1 MKIGDV
7 KNIKIAKKYSTAL
20 INTAVEEN
28 KTDKIYQDLFFVD
41 ETIKTNSQLSEFLYN
56 PVIKL
61 EDKCDAVR
69 KLFSPHIDK
78 ISIDFILMLLENRR
92 LNVLEEIVNQYA
104 IAYNKHMNILKPQI
118 ITAIELNEEQK
129 NKIINKL
136 EAKLNKKIVPE
147 YQVIPDIIGGLIVE
161 IEDKT
166 IDCSIKTKFEVMKK
180 QLTKGNSYGN
190 N

>member
-20 INTAVEEN
+20 INAAVEEN
-28 KTDKIYQDLFFVD
+28 KVDKTYQDLLFIN
-41 ETIKTNSQLSEFLYN
+41 ETIKTNSQLSAFLYN
-56 PVIKL
+56 PVIRP
-61 EDKCDAVR
+61 EDKCDAV
-69 KLFSPHIDK
+69 KQLFSSHIEK
-78 ISIDFILMLLENRR
+78 TSLDFILMLIENRR
-92 LNVLEEIVNQYA
+92 LNVIEEIVNQYS
-104 IAYNKHMNILKPQI
+104 IAYNKHMNIIKPQI
-118 ITAIELNEEQK
+118 ISAIELNEEQK
-129 NKIINKL
+129 NRIINKL
-136 EAKLNKKIVPE
+136 ETKLNKKIIPE
-147 YQVIPDIIGGLIVE
+147 YQVVPDIIGGLIVE